1 MQMPLVVVLLVA
13 ASAASAAEMAAVPQD
28 AGFCAH
34 MDGIC
39 YEWQLTSDPAV
50 RLVAHGYEDGVE
62 YSFYKKVRRSYR
74 HLVRIYP
81 ALRDDAYNNTL
92 FWGYPWD
99 IQDIAVVPDAKG
111 KAFLATF
118 DHSIVDDGEVYSPA
132 WQKRIPV
139 VLFVGRTTQPNMKV
153 PLLPFQA
160 IRLSTLRARAER

>member
-1 MQMPLVVVLLVA
+1 MAVA
-13 ASAASAAEMAAVPQD
+13 STVSAAGMVALPASG
-28 AGFCAH
+28 GFCER

-39 YEWQLTSDPAV
+39 YEWQLASEPAV

-62 YSFYKKVRRSYR
+62 YAFYRRVRRSYR

-81 ALRDDAYNNTL
+81 ALRDDAHGSTL

-99 IQDIAVVPDAKG
+99 IQDIAVAPDTHG
-111 KAFLATF
+111 KAILASF
-118 DHSIVDDGEVYSPA
+118 DHAIVDDGEVYSPA

-153 PLLPFQA
+153 PLLDFQA
-160 IRLSTLRARAER
+160 LGLATLRRRAER

>member
-1 MQMPLVVVLLVA
+1 MQMHLALVLLVA
-13 ASAASAAEMAAVPQD
+13 ASTASAAEMVAIPEG
-28 AGFCAH
+28 AGFCAR

-39 YEWQLTSDPAV
+39 YEWQLTSDPAI

-62 YSFYKKVRRSYR
+62 YSFYKKVRRSHR
-74 HLVRIYP
+74 HLVRIHP
-81 ALRDDAYNNTL
+81 ALRDEAHSSTL

-99 IQDIAVVPDAKG
+99 IQDLAVVPGAKG
-111 KAFLATF
+111 KAVFASF

-153 PLLPFQA
+153 PLLHFQPM
-160 IRLSTLRARAER
+160 RLSTLRTRAED